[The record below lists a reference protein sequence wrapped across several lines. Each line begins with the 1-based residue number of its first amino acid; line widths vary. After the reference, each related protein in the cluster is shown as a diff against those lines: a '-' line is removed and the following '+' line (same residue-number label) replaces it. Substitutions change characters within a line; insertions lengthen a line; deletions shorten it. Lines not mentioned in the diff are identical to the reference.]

1 MQRRA
6 ETIGLMKTRYSP
18 ESPTKVICL
27 AKTLPLLTGLILF
40 RHLGGNKVCVSLRFA
55 HRKQQHKP
63 GHKEESE
70 YSIHWSHCET
80 PPFFSLSPV
89 GETTSPVF
97 SLGVCFIWVMSTPVV
112 HLRVWLLICN
122 NFRCCQWDT
131 AVERFVTHMLFVLQ
145 LWTDE
150 ESNKLK
156 EGVEKFG
163 EGNWGK
169 IKAYFSFKDRTNV
182 NLKDRWRTM
191 KKLKMVWALWEK
203 QFGVSFASSS
213 LFFYVWGKSSSG
225 SISVNTFL
233 L

>member
-1 MQRRA
+1 MVIKSVCHSGSHTA
-6 ETIGLMKTRYSP
+6 SNNTSP
-18 ESPTKVICL
+18 GIKRKVSIASTGHTVKHLHSSLCL
-27 AKTLPLLTGLILF
+27 QWVKPPLL
-40 RHLGGNKVCVSLRFA
+40 
-55 HRKQQHKP
+55 
-63 GHKEESE
+63 
-70 YSIHWSHCET
+70 
-80 PPFFSLSPV
+80 FF
-89 GETTSPVF
+89 F
-97 SLGVCFIWVMSTPVV
+97 FFLGVCFIWVTSTPVV

>member
-1 MQRRA
+1 MVIKSVCHSGSHTA
-6 ETIGLMKTRYSP
+6 SNNTSP
-18 ESPTKVICL
+18 GIKRKVSI
-27 AKTLPLLTGLILF
+27 ASTVVTLWSTSILLSVSSVWN
-40 RHLGGNKVCVSLRFA
+40 HLSC
-55 HRKQQHKP
+55 
-63 GHKEESE
+63 
-70 YSIHWSHCET
+70 
-80 PPFFSLSPV
+80 FFSCHCC
-89 GETTSPVF
+89 
-97 SLGVCFIWVMSTPVV
+97 LGVCFIWVMSTPVV

-122 NFRCCQWDT
+122 NFRCGQWDT

-169 IKAYFSFKDRTNV
+169 IKSYFSFKDRTNV

-191 KKLKMVWALWEK
+191 KKLKMVWALWKTDFE
-203 QFGVSFASSS
+203 FLLPLRHF
-213 LFFYVWGKSSSG
+213 FFYFWGKLSSG

-233 L
+233 F